1 MYKRQVLEKATDQVL
16 VNGTKS
22 MTGHLLGGAGALES
36 FAAVMALLKRQ
47 VPGTINVEHLEEGL
61 EINVVTETTDL
72 PDGDLAALNNSFG
85 FGGHNVTLAF
95 TNTNATR

>member
-1 MYKRQVLEKATDQVL
+1 MLI
-16 VNGTKS
+16 NGTKS

-61 EINVVTETTDL
+61 KSTSSPRRPTYPTVI
-72 PDGDLAALNNSFG
+72 
-85 FGGHNVTLAF
+85 
-95 TNTNATR
+95 